1 MNDPLGPYREAM
13 RRAASLYR
21 RLDSAHAGVR
31 LAARA
36 SLAELGADS
45 VPLLLKLVSREKY
58 FRLAARGIVALCLG
72 IAFLLL
78 LADMMKETTP
88 SLASW
93 VTGLTLGSI
102 VLGLLFY
109 PSASPRHKE
118 VLAVFARLEDRRM
131 VGLLIEALELRHFED
146 ADVRGIAAEALAER
160 LPRMTG
166 EEYKALTSHQR
177 HLLRRELHSEKVAI
191 VLAVLRLL
199 RDYGG
204 PMDLAWVKSLA
215 DSGGTARGAGV
226 TEAAYECLRHLQERV
241 RHEKDG
247 RELLRIP
254 VGGGCS
260 SEDLLRAAEIVSP
273 LQ

>member
-93 VTGLTLGSI
+93 VTGLTLAIPSPNLTRFQIGRLPCCAVRRAKTRRITRPFQVLSRAFAWDGSRRD
-102 VLGLLFY
+102 GK
-109 PSASPRHKE
+109 PGQSGPRKKLYLPFPGGILTPPTRNDE
-118 VLAVFARLEDRRM
+118 RDRR
-131 VGLLIEALELRHFED
+131 I
-146 ADVRGIAAEALAER
+146 
-160 LPRMTG
+160 
-166 EEYKALTSHQR
+166 
-177 HLLRRELHSEKVAI
+177 
-191 VLAVLRLL
+191 
-199 RDYGG
+199 
-204 PMDLAWVKSLA
+204 
-215 DSGGTARGAGV
+215 
-226 TEAAYECLRHLQERV
+226 
-241 RHEKDG
+241 
-247 RELLRIP
+247 
-254 VGGGCS
+254 S
-260 SEDLLRAAEIVSP
+260 SPESP
-273 LQ
+273 PLDT